1 MGLNFDD
8 LKGNKRPQIKLAK
21 IQWRSLLITNT
32 FGWSWVKVLV
42 TWPCMRYDIVAWLGH
57 RSANLNFLFFRNQ
70 RFGEI
75 LPVAVPVVRYVL
87 VREMFLSISK
97 FHLLL
102 FYARFKDILWVLGI
116 TAPPRGVKRLFSVL
130 LFWHWNKLDILWK
143 TILFLA

>member
-1 MGLNFDD
+1 M
-8 LKGNKRPQIKLAK
+8 
-21 IQWRSLLITNT
+21 
-32 FGWSWVKVLV
+32 
-42 TWPCMRYDIVAWLGH
+42 AWLGH
-57 RSANLNFLFFRNQ
+57 RSANLNCLFFRNQ

-130 LFWHWNKLDILWK
+130 LF
-143 TILFLA
+143 